1 MNPLSGKCA
10 LVTGSSRG
18 IGRAIAQALLRD
30 GASVMLCARG
40 EAELQKARDE
50 LEGTTSAAPGRASAD
65 RGPTSSH
72 SAPRVR
78 AVAADVTTPEGARR
92 AVAET
97 VSALGGVQLLVN
109 NVGGSRGAGVFGTS
123 DDETFRA
130 VVEANLLSAAY
141 ASRAAVEWM
150 KQNGG
155 GAIVHIG
162 SVYGRE
168 YGPSA
173 PYVAAKAGLMALGKE
188 MAVDLARDNIRV
200 NTVAPGS
207 IFFPGGSWDRRARKD
222 PARVAKMLKE
232 ELPFGRFGKP
242 EEVAEVVA
250 FLLSDRASWVTGT
263 TIPVDGGQGRSL

>member
-1 MNPLSGKCA
+1 MNLLSGKCA

-18 IGRAIAQALLRD
+18 IGRAIAEVLLRD

-40 EAELQKARDE
+40 EVELQKTQQA
-50 LEGTTSAAPGRASAD
+50 LEAVVSAVRGAASSE
-65 RGPTSSH
+65 PS
-72 SAPRVR
+72 PRVR
-78 AVAADVTTPEGARR
+78 AIAVDVTTTEGARR

-97 VSALGGVQLLVN
+97 ISELGGVHLLVN
-109 NVGGSRGAGVFGTS
+109 NVGGSRGAGIFGTS

-130 VVEANLLSAAY
+130 VVDANLLSAAY
-141 ASRAAVEWM
+141 VSRPAVEWM
-150 KQNGG
+150 KHHGG

-207 IFFPGGSWDRRARKD
+207 IFFPGGGWERRAQKE
-222 PARVAKMLKE
+222 PERVAKMLKE

-250 FLLSDRASWVTGT
+250 FLLSNRASWVTGA